1 MPPLALSDLL
11 GAPVF
16 DQSGATGGKVREVA
30 VIPQDNSAQILGLI
44 VKTRGGD
51 RLLVTPDV
59 LSINGGVRTSN
70 SVADWIT
77 YTSGEGMLLLAR
89 DLLDQQIIDVHG
101 RKVVRVNDVDIHED
115 TGHGRVVLKIG
126 AVDVG
131 ARGAVRRLLKGVLPA
146 GALHVLLAKIPPRM
160 IPWEFVDLIEV
171 DPARRVK
178 LKISLERLAKLHPAD
193 IADIVEDLA
202 PAEREAVF
210 ETLNEEVA
218 AETLEEIDPKLQVSI
233 LSSLDSDRAAD
244 IVEEMDPDAAAD
256 LLLDMPP
263 EETEEILTEMQPEER
278 AEVAELMTFEEDT
291 AAGRMTTDYMALGP
305 GAKVEDAVEMLRNF
319 EGGVEGVSTI
329 YIIGDKDKLLGSV
342 PLAKIVLAPPGTP
355 LMMLSTGHMT
365 TVHPGADEKEVAE
378 LFDKYNLLT
387 LPVINE
393 EGMLTGVITADD
405 VISMLRAK
413 L

>member
-1 MPPLALSDLL
+1 MSSLALTELL
-11 GAPVF
+11 GLPVF
-16 DQSGATGGKVREVA
+16 EPTGGQCGRVRELAVA
-30 VIPQDNSAQILGLI
+30 PQEDHARIAVLI
-44 VKTRGGD
+44 VRTKGGD
-51 RLLVTPDV
+51 RVMPFSAV
-59 LSINGGVRTSN
+59 NSINGGLRIDS
-70 SVADWIT
+70 SASAWPIADG
-77 YTSGEGMLLLAR
+77 SEGLFLLAR

-101 RKVVRVNDVDIHED
+101 RKVVRVNDVDIHEEL
-115 TGHGRVVLKIG
+115 GHDHVVLKLG

-131 ARGAVRRLLKGVLPA
+131 ARGAVRRLLKGVVPA
-146 GALHVLLAKIPPRM
+146 AVLRALLAKIPPRM
-160 IPWEFVDLIEV
+160 IPWDFVDLIEV

-178 LKISLERLAKLHPAD
+178 LKISLDRLAKLHPAD

-202 PAEREAVF
+202 PAEREAIF

-218 AETLEEIDPKLQVSI
+218 AETLEEIDPKMQVSI

-256 LLLDMPP
+256 LLGDMPP
-263 EETEEILTEMQPEER
+263 DATQEILTEMEPEER
-278 AEVAELMTFEEDT
+278 AEVTELMIFEEDT

-305 GAKVEDAVEMLRNF
+305 AAKVEDAVEMLRNF
-319 EGGVEGVSTI
+319 EGGVESVSTI
-329 YIIGDKDKLLGSV
+329 YIVGEKDKLLGAV
-342 PLAKIVLAPPGTP
+342 PLAKIVLAPPGTA

-387 LPVINE
+387 LPVIDG
-393 EGMLTGVITADD
+393 EGTLTGVITADD
-405 VISMLRAK
+405 VINMLRAK